1 MKTVIVYALSLLIMA
16 SVIAAPGSSL
26 QQKFNE
32 TFPNAKNVKWS
43 DDKDGFFVSFT
54 QNGNFKKALYNKNGD
69 FVCSWKYTD
78 GSDLPVNIIIKLNK
92 KFEGSK
98 ILGVTEYT
106 AGEDMLYNVKLSKG
120 EKLYNLDI
128 LSDGTIARQQ
138 KFNTQVN

>member
-1 MKTVIVYALSLLIMA
+1 MKTAIVYALSLLIMA
-16 SVIAAPGSSL
+16 TATAAPGSSL
-26 QQKFNE
+26 QEKFNA
-32 TFPNAKNVKWS
+32 TFPNAKNVKWI

-54 QNGNFKKALYNKNGD
+54 QNGNFKKVLYNKGGD

-106 AGEDMLYNVKLSKG
+106 AGEDMFYNIKVSKG

-128 LSDGTIARQQ
+128 LSNGTIARQQ

>member
-1 MKTVIVYALSLLIMA
+1 MKTVIACAVSLLMITA
-16 SVIAAPGSSL
+16 AVAAPGASL

-32 TFPNAKNVKWS
+32 TFPNSKNVKWS
-43 DDKDGFFVSFT
+43 DDKNGFYVSFT
-54 QNGNFKKALYNKNGD
+54 QNGNFKKAFYNKDGD

-78 GSDLPVNIIIKLNK
+78 GSDLPISIVIKLNK

-106 AGEDMLYNVKLSKG
+106 AGENMLYNVKLSKG